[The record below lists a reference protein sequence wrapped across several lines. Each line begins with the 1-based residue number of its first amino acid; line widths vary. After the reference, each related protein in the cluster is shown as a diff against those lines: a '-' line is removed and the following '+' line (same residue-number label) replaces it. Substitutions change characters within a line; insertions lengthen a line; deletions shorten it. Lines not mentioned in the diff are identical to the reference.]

1 MELLLRS
8 GMLLHSSIKFP
19 LGFNLSRSCQWM
31 HLSPFFE
38 SPKFSFHTGAVMKLP
53 YLRRY

>member
-19 LGFNLSRSCQWM
+19 WGSGLSRSCRRM
-31 HLSPFFE
+31 YLSPFFE
-38 SPKFSFHTGAVMKLP
+38 YPKFSFYTGAVMKLP
-53 YLRRY
+53 YLRLY